1 MQMAS
6 NSENRV
12 YAGFFV
18 RLAAFLLDMLLVNIM
33 LLWVKIPVWCMQ
45 LMFGDSFLFEPM
57 LFSYNF
63 FDVLYY
69 VLTVS
74 YFILATYFCGTTL
87 GKYLLKIKVISTDG
101 QPLSFMSVLV
111 RETIGRYLSAMILYI
126 GYMIAGWDIDK
137 QGLHDRIA
145 DTYVVY
151 RTVGVEKVQTAL
163 REVPAM
169 KNENKESQGEV

>member
-6 NSENRV
+6 NSRNRV

-33 LLWVKIPVWCMQ
+33 LLVVKVPVWCIQ
-45 LMFGDSFLFEPM
+45 LLIGDSFLFAPI
-57 LFSYNF
+57 LFSYTF

-69 VLTVS
+69 LLTAG
-74 YFILATYFCGTTL
+74 YFILATYFSGTTL
-87 GKYLLKIKVISTDG
+87 GKYLMKIKVVSADG
-101 QPLSFMSVLV
+101 EKLDFMSVLV
-111 RETIGRYLSAMILYI
+111 RETVGRYLSVMLLYI
-126 GYMIAGWDIDK
+126 GYMIAAWDRDK

-151 RTVGVEKVQTAL
+151 GR
-163 REVPAM
+163 
-169 KNENKESQGEV
+169 

>member
-6 NSENRV
+6 NNVKHV

-33 LLWVKIPVWCMQ
+33 LLMVKIPVWCIQ
-45 LMFGDSFLFEPM
+45 LVIGDSFLFAPI
-57 LFSYNF
+57 LFSYTI
-63 FDVLYY
+63 FDILYY
-69 VLTVS
+69 LLTVG

-87 GKYLLKIKVISTDG
+87 GKYLLKIKVISADG
-101 QPLSFMSVLV
+101 QKLDFMSVLI
-111 RETIGRYLSAMILYI
+111 RETVGRYLSVLLLYI
-126 GYMIAGWDIDK
+126 GYMIAAWDRDK

-151 RTVGVEKVQTAL
+151 RS
-163 REVPAM
+163 
-169 KNENKESQGEV
+169 NI